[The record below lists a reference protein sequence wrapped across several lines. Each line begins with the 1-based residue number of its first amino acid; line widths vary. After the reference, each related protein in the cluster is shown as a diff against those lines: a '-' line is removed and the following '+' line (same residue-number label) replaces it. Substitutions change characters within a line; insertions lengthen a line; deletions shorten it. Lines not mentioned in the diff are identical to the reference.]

1 MNQAE
6 KIHPVHCNRIFF
18 FVVMLGLAARP
29 AIGSFQDRR
38 IEVQP
43 ASGSRIEALPGGIVT
58 VSMRVSNRS
67 TTAVRLESSVI
78 LPPGWR
84 SLRKETPYELAP
96 GASDIRLISFA
107 VPAETPAD
115 QYEIRYTVTDQAAP
129 TTAAEA
135 SVTVVITAVR
145 QLELRL
151 LDLPRYIIAG
161 DRYSG
166 TFVITNRGNVRS
178 KIRLVAKSGANFV
191 VRLDSSV
198 VELRPNEARE
208 IRALVQTDPEAIQKV
223 QDVLEIH
230 AIREGESAI
239 AARAS
244 GAVEVVPRVSGLEDA
259 YVRFPL
265 QLRVRAAGEQTT
277 RGVQVEFTGS
287 GALGEGR
294 QDRFDLLVRT
304 PDIQPRSILGQRDEY
319 RISYLSDQYE
329 IYVGDRNYSLSPL
342 TEYNRYAFG
351 GGGKATLGRFT
362 LGGFYNETRFLRPRQ
377 KEYAGFLSYRP
388 VEGSEVALNYLGK
401 PDLTKSDI
409 VTVRTLLRPIRSSEV
424 DFEYGRASAG
434 SIIDKAYAARV
445 AGREPWI
452 AYEARYVRAG
462 PRYTG
467 YFKDLEFKTLSLNV
481 MPWRNFRIEGYFRDE
496 KRNLERD
503 TSLFLAPRERYYQVG
518 AGYSDLLA
526 VYYRFSH
533 QDDLLPKPKY
543 RRDEEMVQVRM
554 GHTFPSFG
562 LIANADFG
570 TTRDT
575 VAGKDYPFQRY
586 TVFSSFRPTD
596 GSSIG
601 MSVEYSKDQNIFTDE
616 VQKRLSGSLSAWL
629 MLGRQTQ
636 LIMTAYGSRVPDSTK
651 QSYYLLDLTLEHTF
665 SFGHRLALRGRQSEF
680 TPTTDGKDLA
690 YALEYSIPLGVPLS
704 RMRTIGQ
711 LRGRVV
717 DVETGRGL
725 ANVLIYATGF
735 TAITDRDGEFSF
747 PSLKPDKYYIQMDM
761 ASIGLNRV
769 PSQPMPREV
778 TIQGGEEARLDL
790 GVVRGAVISG
800 TVLIY
805 GTRDTVEVDSA
816 RTITVEIGGH
826 PNVILELSNSLES
839 HRRLSD
845 NRGRFTFSGVRPG
858 RWVLQ
863 VLEGNLPA
871 NHYIER
877 ESFEVELMPG
887 GTQQALFKI
896 LPRKRRIQIVQE
908 GGVLQETKAADRRR
922 PVTVPAR
929 PPTSPPARPQPERAV
944 AVRPQ
949 VPPVQPTPVR
959 TTETSYIVLR
969 IPGESAYT
977 IQTSSWPGE
986 DRARREAE
994 RLEQMCGYQTFV
1006 DKVDLPS
1013 LRVRYRVYVGRFST
1027 KRLAELA
1034 AEELRK
1040 KLAQQ

>member
-1 MNQAE
+1 MNQPE
-6 KIHPVHCNRIFF
+6 QIHPVRCNRIFF
-18 FVVMLGLAARP
+18 FIVILGLAARP
-29 AIGSFQDRR
+29 VVASFQDRR

-43 ASGSRIEALPGGIVT
+43 ASGSRIETLPGRIVT
-58 VSMRVSNRS
+58 VSMKVSNRS
-67 TTAVRLESSVI
+67 TTAVRLEPGVV
-78 LPPGWR
+78 LPSGWR
-84 SLRKETPYELAP
+84 AFRKEMPYELSP

-115 QYEIRYTVTDQAAP
+115 SYEIRYCVRDQAAP

-135 SVTVVITAVR
+135 SATVVITAVR

-151 LDLPRYIIAG
+151 LDLPRYIVAG
-161 DRYSG
+161 ERYSG

-178 KIRLVAKSGANFV
+178 RVRLAAKSGANFSV
-191 VRLDSSV
+191 LLDSTE

-208 IRALVQTDPEAIQKV
+208 IRASVQTDPDAIQRVK
-223 QDVLEIH
+223 DVLEIM
-230 AIREGESAI
+230 ATREGESVI

-244 GAVEVVPRVSGLEDA
+244 GAVDIVPRVSGLEDP

-265 QLRVRAAGEQTT
+265 QVRVRAAGKQTT
-277 RGVQVEFTGS
+277 RGAQVEIMGS
-287 GALGEGR
+287 GPLGEGR
-294 QDRFDLLVRT
+294 QDRLEVLVRT
-304 PDIQPRSILGQRDEY
+304 PDIQSQSILGQRDEY
-319 RISYLSDQYE
+319 HVNYLSEQYE
-329 IYVGDRNYSLSPL
+329 VSLGDRNYSLSPL

-377 KEYAGFLSYRP
+377 KEYAAFLSFRP
-388 VEGSEVALNYLGK
+388 VEGSEVGLNYLGK
-401 PDLTKSDI
+401 PEQTKSDI
-409 VTVRTLLRPIRSSEV
+409 VTVRTLLHPIKSSEV
-424 DFEYGRASAG
+424 DVEYGRASVG
-434 SIIDKAYAARV
+434 SVTDKAYSARV

-452 AYEARYVRAG
+452 AYEARYVWAG
-462 PRYTG
+462 PKYTG
-467 YFKDLEFKTLSLNV
+467 YFKDLEFKTFNLSL

-496 KRNLERD
+496 QRNLNRD
-503 TSLFLAPRERYYQVG
+503 TTLFLAPRERYFQVG

-526 VYYRFSH
+526 VYYRYNH

-543 RRDEEMVQVRM
+543 RRDEEMLQVRM
-554 GHTFPSFG
+554 GHTFPWFS
-562 LIANADFG
+562 LLANADFG

-575 VAGKDYPFQRY
+575 VAGKEYPFQRY

-601 MSVEYSKDQNIFTDE
+601 MSVEYSKDQNIFSDE
-616 VQKRLSGSLSAWL
+616 IQKRLSGSLSLWL

-636 LIMTAYGSRVPDSTK
+636 LTMTAYGSRSPDSTR

-665 SFGHRLALRGRQSEF
+665 SFGHRIALRGRQSEF
-680 TPTTDGKDLA
+680 TPSANGRDLA
-690 YALEYSIPLGVPLS
+690 YALEYSIPIGVPLS

-711 LRGRVV
+711 LVGRVV
-717 DVETGRGL
+717 DVETGKGL
-725 ANVLIYATGF
+725 ANALIYATGF
-735 TAITDRDGEFSF
+735 TAITDRDGQFSF

-769 PSQPMPREV
+769 PSQQMPREV

-800 TVLIY
+800 AVLIY
-805 GTRDTVEVDSA
+805 GTRDTVEADSA
-816 RTITVEIGGH
+816 RTITVELGGH
-826 PNVILELSNSLES
+826 PNVILELSNSVES

-845 NRGRFTFSGVRPG
+845 NRGRFTFSGIRPG

-871 NHYIER
+871 NHYFEK
-877 ESFEVELMPG
+877 ESFEVELVPG
-887 GTQQALFKI
+887 GAELVLFKV

-908 GGVLQETKAADRRR
+908 GGVLRETRAADAKKPIAAPVR
-922 PVTVPAR
+922 PTP
-929 PPTSPPARPQPERAV
+929 PPTTKPQPERVVV
-944 AVRPQ
+944 AKPQ
-949 VPPVQPTPVR
+949 VPPVHPTPVR
-959 TTETSYIVLR
+959 MADTSYIVLR

-977 IQTSSWPGE
+977 IQTSSWPRE
-986 DRARREAE
+986 DRARREAQ
-994 RLEQMCGYQTFV
+994 RFEQASGYQAFV

-1013 LRVRYRVYVGRFST
+1013 LGVRYRVYVGRFST
-1027 KRLAELA
+1027 KRLADLA

-1040 KLAQQ
+1040 KLVQQ